1 MFCKNDFPTQIKRK
15 YYFNWMLR
23 SLFPTPRLSTYFQKK
38 ESQIE
43 EELKVC
49 LDQMGHKGEIR
60 EVDRVEN
67 LSKEDFFNNYFKKNI
82 PVIFSNQAKD
92 WVCREKWT
100 FDFFENNCGDLHALL
115 VDAEGLTG
123 YNTKGEYDVLHLR
136 ELIQS
141 IKNGG
146 QKYLRFSPLI
156 SRNKFLIK
164 DINLKWLRK
173 MRSKL
178 CLGEGFQLFIGPAK
192 KETPLHN
199 AITCNLFVML
209 QGDKHWRLYPAHMAP
224 LLKPVSKR
232 TVFHSSPFNFKSP
245 DYNTYPLTKYLCG
258 YDAFLKQGDVLYVP
272 PYMWHHVTNTTP
284 SIAFG
289 YRYNHYLSALRSS
302 KTLSLS
308 RILANDPP
316 LWRSFFYD
324 FTDFNLV
331 WANSLGRHKQV
342 LEKLA
347 KLKGSKAE

>member
-1 MFCKNDFPTQIKRK
+1 MLYKDEFPSALKRK
-15 YYFNWMLR
+15 YYLNWMLR
-23 SLFPTPRLSTYFQKK
+23 SLFPYKFAEPFLNRQAQK
-38 ESQIE
+38 IE
-43 EELKVC
+43 QD
-49 LDQMGHKGEIR
+49 LDAYLERNCIDSKIE
-60 EVDRVEN
+60 EVDRVN
-67 LSKEDFFNNYFKKNI
+67 NISKDDFINNYFNKNL
-82 PVIFSNQAKD
+82 PVIFSNGAAD
-92 WVCREKWT
+92 WVCKEKWT

-123 YNTKGEYDVLHLR
+123 YETKGDYDVLHLR
-136 ELIQS
+136 DLIKS
-141 IKNGG
+141 IKEGG

-173 MRSKL
+173 MRAKF
-178 CLGEGFQLFIGPAK
+178 CVGEGFQLFIGPGN

-209 QGDKHWRLYPAHMAP
+209 QGEKHWRLYPAHMSP
-224 LLKPVSKR
+224 LLKPAAKR
-232 TVFHSSPFNFKSP
+232 TVFHSSAFNFKKP
-245 DYNTYPLTKYLCG
+245 DSKEYPLAKYLSG
-258 YDAFLKQGDVLYVP
+258 FDAFLKAGDILFVP
-272 PYMWHHVTNTTP
+272 PYMWHHVCNTTP

-289 YRYNHYLSALRSS
+289 YRYNNYPSALRSS

-308 RILANDPP
+308 RVLANDPP

-331 WANSLGRHKQV
+331 WAHSLGRHKKV

-347 KLKGSKAE
+347 NLNKK